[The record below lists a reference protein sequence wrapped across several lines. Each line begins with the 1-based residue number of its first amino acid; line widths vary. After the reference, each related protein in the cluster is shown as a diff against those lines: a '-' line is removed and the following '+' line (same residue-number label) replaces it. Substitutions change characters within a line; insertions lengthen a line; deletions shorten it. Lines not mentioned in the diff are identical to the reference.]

1 MKKLQ
6 IIFKNHNECKLQF
19 NQWIENENIQPTK
32 VCLISI
38 TYKIDL
44 IQKFYPP
51 HLLNLIPH
59 VYDLEK
65 STSIPEKYDLLIIF
79 GYSSIFHKNMSRFSK
94 DIPRCT
100 IIESLD

>member
-6 IIFKNHNECKLQF
+6 IIFKNYDECRLQF
-19 NQWIENENIQPTK
+19 NQWIKNENIQPTK
-32 VCLISI
+32 VCLISDDWA
-38 TYKIDL
+38 KIR
-44 IQKFYPP
+44 KFYPP

-65 STSIPEKYDLLIIF
+65 STSIPEKYDLLILF
-79 GYSSIFHKNMSRFSK
+79 GYTSIFHKNMSRFSR

>member
-6 IIFKNHNECKLQF
+6 IIFKNYNECKLQF
-19 NQWIENENIQPTK
+19 NQWIENQPTK
-32 VCLISI
+32 VCLISSN
-38 TYKIDL
+38 YDL

-65 STSIPEKYDLLIIF
+65 STSIPEEYDLLIIF
-79 GYSSIFHKNMSRFSK
+79 GYNSIFHKNMSRFSK
-94 DIPRCT
+94 DIR
-100 IIESLD
+100 